1 MAVFLRTGERVI
13 TLTVI
18 NPGMVGYVMAQTRT
32 EDFRLADG
40 RALRLTYAEPD
51 GVTRGGLVVLHEA
64 RGITD
69 TTTAMVARLAGEGWL
84 VVVPHLYPGEAGS
97 AEIGHDEARDKV
109 SGLSGDSVLAA
120 TDIGFAWL
128 AEHGLAA
135 DRIGVI
141 GFELGGSVAL
151 VVAAS
156 RNIGAA
162 VTVSGGG
169 ILEPLSEGLPAL
181 IEVAGELRVPW
192 LGLYRDDSDQAM
204 LQQVEKLREAAS
216 TAKIATDVVRYQP
229 EPGAPEAWQRALNWF
244 DAHLR

>member
-1 MAVFLRTGERVI
+1 
-13 TLTVI
+13 
-18 NPGMVGYVMAQTRT
+18 MAQTRT
-32 EDFRLADG
+32 EDFRLDDG

-109 SGLSGDSVLAA
+109 SGLSGESVLAA

-128 AEHGLAA
+128 AGHGLAA

-156 RNIGAA
+156 RDIGAA
-162 VTVSGGG
+162 VTVSGDG
-169 ILEPLSEGLPAL
+169 ILEPLSDGLPAL

-192 LGLYRDDSDQAM
+192 LGLYREDSDTAT
-204 LQQVEKLREAAS
+204 VEKLREAAAA
-216 TAKIATDVVRYQP
+216 AKIATDVVRYRP
-229 EPGAPEAWQRALNWF
+229 EPGAPEAWARALNWF

>member
-1 MAVFLRTGERVI
+1 
-13 TLTVI
+13 
-18 NPGMVGYVMAQTRT
+18 MVGYVMAQTRT
-32 EDFRLADG
+32 EDFRLDDG

-109 SGLSGDSVLAA
+109 SGLSGESVLAA

-128 AEHGLAA
+128 AGHGLAA

-156 RNIGAA
+156 RDIGAA
-162 VTVSGGG
+162 VTVSGDG
-169 ILEPLSEGLPAL
+169 ILEPLSDGLPAL

-192 LGLYRDDSDQAM
+192 LGLYREDSDTAT
-204 LQQVEKLREAAS
+204 VEKLREAAAA
-216 TAKIATDVVRYQP
+216 AKIATDVVRYRP
-229 EPGAPEAWQRALNWF
+229 EPGAPEAWARALNWF

>member
-1 MAVFLRTGERVI
+1 
-13 TLTVI
+13 
-18 NPGMVGYVMAQTRT
+18 MAQTRT
-32 EDFRLADG
+32 EDFRLDDG

-64 RGITD
+64 RGITE
-69 TTTAMVARLAGEGWL
+69 TTTGMVAGLAGEGWL

-109 SGLSGDSVLAA
+109 SGLSGESVLAA

-128 AEHGLAA
+128 AGHGLAA

-156 RNIGAA
+156 RDIGAA

-169 ILEPLSEGLPAL
+169 ILEPLSDGLPAL

-192 LGLYRDDSDQAM
+192 LGLYREDSDVAT
-204 LQQVEKLREAAS
+204 VEKLREAAAS
-216 TAKIATDVVRYQP
+216 AKIATDVVRYRP
-229 EPGAPEAWQRALNWF
+229 EPGAPEAWARALNWF